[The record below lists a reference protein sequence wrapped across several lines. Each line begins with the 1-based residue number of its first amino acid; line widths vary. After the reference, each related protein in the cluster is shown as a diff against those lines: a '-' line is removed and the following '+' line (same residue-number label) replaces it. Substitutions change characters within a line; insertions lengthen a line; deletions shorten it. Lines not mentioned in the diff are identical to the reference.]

1 VAAVSGPGTDNV
13 EFTKAG
19 PVVRV
24 EQPVIRLGTLPAGP
38 PGKPLTL
45 GKSASLAL
53 PLQNT
58 GNVMAKGTIS
68 IELLA
73 SRDGTPNGAVSI
85 GTATAK
91 VGVKPGASK
100 ATKFKL
106 ALPTSLPDGAG
117 VYFLL
122 AKVTAVGS
130 LGATNATDGTIV
142 GSIQVNI
149 A

>member
-1 VAAVSGPGTDNV
+1 LTFG
-13 EFTKAG
+13 KA
-19 PVVRV
+19 
-24 EQPVIRLGTLPAGP
+24 
-38 PGKPLTL
+38 
-45 GKSASLAL
+45 ASLAL

-73 SRDGTPNGAVSI
+73 SRDGSANGAVSI

-91 VGVKPGASK
+91 VGVKAGASK
-100 ATKFKL
+100 PTKFKL
-106 ALPTSLPDGAG
+106 ALPASLPEGAG

-130 LGATNATDGTIV
+130 LGATNQTDGTVV
-142 GSIQVNI
+142 GSIQVDI
-149 A
+149 E

>member
-1 VAAVSGPGTDNV
+1 MAAVSGPGADNV
-13 EFTKAG
+13 EFTRAG

-24 EQPVIRLGTLPAGP
+24 EQPIIRLNALPPGT
-38 PGKPLTL
+38 PGKPLAF
-45 GKSASLAL
+45 GKAASLAL

-58 GNVMAKGTIS
+58 GNVMAKGAVS

-73 SRDGTPNGAVSI
+73 SRDGSANGAVSL

-100 ATKFKL
+100 PTKFKL
-106 ALPTSLPDGAG
+106 TLPPSLPDGAG

-122 AKVTAVGS
+122 AKVTAIGS
-130 LGATNATDGTIV
+130 LGATNATDGTVI
-142 GSIQVNI
+142 GSIQVSI

>member
-1 VAAVSGPGTDNV
+1 M
-13 EFTKAG
+13 
-19 PVVRV
+19 
-24 EQPVIRLGTLPAGP
+24 
-38 PGKPLTL
+38 TL
-45 GKSASLAL
+45 GKSAGLSL

-73 SRDGTPNGAVSI
+73 SRDGSPNGAVPI

-106 ALPTSLPDGAG
+106 TLPASLPDGAG

-122 AKVTAVGS
+122 AKVASVGS
-130 LGATNATDGTIV
+130 LGATNETDGTVI